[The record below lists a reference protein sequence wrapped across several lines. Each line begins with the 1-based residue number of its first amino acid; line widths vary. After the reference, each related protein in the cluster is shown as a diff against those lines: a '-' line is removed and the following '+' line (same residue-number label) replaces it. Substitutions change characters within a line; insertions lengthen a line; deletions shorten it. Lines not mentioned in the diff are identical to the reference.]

1 MYRYTTAQDASRRP
15 DAHVPTSAWDIRL
28 TWPSSDHYRLTI
40 THNRP
45 LSSSSCSDSL
55 SISTRLSPFAR
66 LLALLPRAIAL
77 ALLLALEALRS
88 WSSSCPDGGR
98 GDGGGASGGGGGQ
111 GVGHFALHC
120 ECPGSTSLCTELH
133 AIVHSHTISGL
144 FSQGSSPVWATVGHA
159 RRSTEIVSILSFI
172 MLGQTRGRSSSSVVS
187 GWRTSGVYSLQSSTE
202 CEGAER
208 PRGDGRSGAAACG
221 VAGS

>member
-1 MYRYTTAQDASRRP
+1 M
-15 DAHVPTSAWDIRL
+15 
-28 TWPSSDHYRLTI
+28 
-40 THNRP
+40 
-45 LSSSSCSDSL
+45 
-55 SISTRLSPFAR
+55 
-66 LLALLPRAIAL
+66 
-77 ALLLALEALRS
+77 
-88 WSSSCPDGGR
+88 
-98 GDGGGASGGGGGQ
+98 
-111 GVGHFALHC
+111 GHFALHC

-221 VAGS
+221 VARQPATSTSRSFVALQPADLVATLVGRYGKGGVKHSMGTAPPGSAIGR